1 MKTPREGPKNANKH
15 HKLPEGTEVGPLHL
29 CEPII
34 PANALKVITP
44 MKYI

>member
-1 MKTPREGPKNANKH
+1 MKTPIKGPTNANKH
-15 HKLPEGTEVGPLHL
+15 HKLPEGTAVGPLHL

-34 PANALKVITP
+34 PANKKKVITP